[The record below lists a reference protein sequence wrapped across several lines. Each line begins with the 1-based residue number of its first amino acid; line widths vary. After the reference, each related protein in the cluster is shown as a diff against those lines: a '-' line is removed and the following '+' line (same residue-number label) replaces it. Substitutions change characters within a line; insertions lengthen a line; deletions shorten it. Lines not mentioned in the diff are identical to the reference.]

1 MRVSA
6 SMVGAG
12 PHVEAVDEAIR
23 RSQEYFLRSQHAA
36 GYWSGELETN
46 VCIAAEYLLLTHF
59 LGVAQEER
67 WRKIV
72 NYLRSQQRPDGTWA
86 IYHEGPPDINATTE
100 SYFALKLA
108 GVSAD
113 DPSMGRARE
122 FVLAAGGVPKV
133 RIFTKIW
140 LALFGQWDWR
150 GVPVLPPEMIFLP
163 SWFPL
168 NIYDFA
174 SWARATIVPMLI
186 ILSER
191 PVCPLPDSASIDE
204 LYPAP
209 RLDGCPRT
217 GARLGPSG
225 RDRIDYSLP
234 RPKGRLNWRRF
245 FHTLD
250 GLLRRY
256 EGIAFKPLRR
266 AAFRAAERWI
276 VRHQEADGS
285 WGGIQPPWVYSLIAL
300 KLRGYAVDHPVMQ
313 KGLQGFE
320 GAFAVEDERIFNPQ
334 ACVSPV
340 WDTALAMIGLLD
352 SGLPADHP
360 ALVRA
365 GDWLLREQI
374 LSGGDWQVKVRGVE
388 PGGWAFE
395 FENDLYPDTDDTAE
409 VLMALARTRL
419 PDEKRKER
427 AVERGRR
434 WLVAMQSR
442 NGGWGSFDKD
452 NTQKLVTKIP
462 FCDFGEVIDY
472 PTEDVTAHIVEA
484 LGLLGEGDSEAAQR
498 GLDFLRREQRAD
510 GSWWGRWGV
519 NHAYGTG
526 AALPALAAMGENM
539 TRPRVRRAVRWLIEK
554 QNEDGGWGETCASYE
569 EPGLAGRG
577 PSTASQTAWALLGLL
592 AAGPADDGLE
602 ARAVERG
609 ISYLV
614 EHQEENGQWEE
625 PHFTGTGFPGDFYI
639 NYHLYRNYWPLMAL
653 GRYRA
658 ALESGGRAT

>member
-1 MRVSA
+1 MTRVSA

-12 PHVEAVDEAIR
+12 PHVEAVDDTIR
-23 RSQEYFLRSQHAA
+23 RSQEYFLRSQHAD

-46 VCIAAEYLLLTHF
+46 VCMAAEYLLLTHF

-86 IYHEGPPDINATTE
+86 IYHEGPSDINATTE

-191 PVCPLPDSASIDE
+191 PVCPLPDSAGIDE

-209 RLDGCPRT
+209 R
-217 GARLGPSG
+217 
-225 RDRIDYSLP
+225 DRIDYALP
-234 RPKGRLNWRRF
+234 QPQGWLNWRRF
-245 FHTLD
+245 FHALD

-285 WGGIQPPWVYSLIAL
+285 WAGIQPPWVYSLIAL
-300 KLRGYAVDHPVMQ
+300 KLRGYAVDHPVMH
-313 KGLQGFE
+313 KGLRGFE

-365 GDWLLREQI
+365 GRWLLREQI
-374 LSGGDWQVKVRGVE
+374 LGGGDWQVKVRGVE

-409 VLMALARTRL
+409 VLMALARTWL

-452 NTQKLVTKIP
+452 NTQELVTKIP

-519 NHAYGTG
+519 NHVYGTG

-539 TRPRVRRAVRWLIEK
+539 TRPRVGRAVRWLIEK

-569 EPGLAGRG
+569 EPRLAGRG

-625 PHFTGTGFPGDFYI
+625 PHFTGTGFPGDYYI
-639 NYHLYRNYWPLMAL
+639 NYHMYRNYWPLMAL

>member
-1 MRVSA
+1 MIEVGESRGA
-6 SMVGAG
+6 SRLGA
-12 PHVEAVDEAIR
+12 AVDEAVC
-23 RSQEYFLRSQHAA
+23 RSQEYFLRSQHPD

-46 VCIAAEYLLLTHF
+46 VCMAAEYLLLTHF

-67 WRKIV
+67 WRKIA

-86 IYHEGPPDINATTE
+86 VYHEGPSDINATVE

-113 DPSMGRARE
+113 DPSMAKARE
-122 FVLAAGGVPKV
+122 FVLSAGGVPKV
-133 RIFTKIW
+133 RIFTKVW

-150 GVPVLPPEMIFLP
+150 GVPVMPPEMIFLP
-163 SWFPL
+163 PWFPL

-174 SWARATIVPMLI
+174 CWARATIVPMLI
-186 ILSER
+186 ILNER
-191 PVCPLPDSASIDE
+191 PVCPVPESARIDE

-209 RLDGCPRT
+209 
-217 GARLGPSG
+217 

-234 RPKGRLNWRRF
+234 RPKGLLNWRRF
-245 FHTLD
+245 FYTLD
-250 GLLRRY
+250 GLFRRY
-256 EGIAFKPLRR
+256 EGMAFKPLRQ
-266 AAFRAAERWI
+266 AAYRAAERWI
-276 VRHQEADGS
+276 VSHQEADGS

-300 KLRGYAVDHPVMQ
+300 KLRGYPLDHPVVQ
-313 KGLQGFE
+313 KGLEGFE
-320 GAFAVEDERIFNPQ
+320 GAFAVEDEHIFNPQ

-365 GDWLLREQI
+365 GRWLLREQI
-374 LSGGDWQVKVRGVE
+374 LGGGDWQVKVRGVE

-419 PDEKRKER
+419 PDERRKER
-427 AVERGRR
+427 ALERGRR
-434 WLVAMQSR
+434 WLLAMQSK

-452 NTQKLVTKIP
+452 NTQKLATQIP

-484 LGLLGEGDSEAAQR
+484 LGLLGDGDSEAVRR
-498 GLDFLRREQRAD
+498 GLDYLRGEQRAD

-519 NHAYGTG
+519 NYIYGTG
-526 AALPALAAMGENM
+526 AALPALKAMGEDM
-539 TRPRVRRAVRWLIEK
+539 TRPHVRRAARWLVER

-569 EPGLAGRG
+569 DPRLAGRG
-577 PSTASQTAWALLGLL
+577 PSTASQTAWALLALL
-592 AAGPADDGLE
+592 AAEPGGDGLQ
-602 ARAVERG
+602 AQAVERG
-609 ISYLV
+609 VSYLV
-614 EHQEENGQWEE
+614 DHQEENGQWDE
-625 PHFTGTGFPGDFYI
+625 PYFTATGFPGDFYI

-658 ALESGGRAT
+658 AVEGDKRA

>member
-1 MRVSA
+1 M
-6 SMVGAG
+6 
-12 PHVEAVDEAIR
+12 
-23 RSQEYFLRSQHAA
+23 
-36 GYWSGELETN
+36 
-46 VCIAAEYLLLTHF
+46 AAEYLLLTHF

-86 IYHEGPPDINATTE
+86 IYHEGPSDINATVE

-113 DPSMGRARE
+113 DPSMRKARE
-122 FVLAAGGVPKV
+122 FVLSAGGVPKV
-133 RIFTKIW
+133 RIFTKVW

-163 SWFPL
+163 PWFPL

-174 SWARATIVPMLI
+174 CWARATIVPMLI
-186 ILSER
+186 ILNER
-191 PVCPLPDSASIDE
+191 PVCPVPESARIDE

-209 RLDGCPRT
+209 
-217 GARLGPSG
+217 

-234 RPKGRLNWRRF
+234 RPKGLLNWRRF
-245 FHTLD
+245 FYTLD
-250 GLLRRY
+250 GLFRRY
-256 EGIAFKPLRR
+256 EGMAFKPLRQ
-266 AAFRAAERWI
+266 AAYRAAERWI
-276 VRHQEADGS
+276 VSHQEADGS
-285 WGGIQPPWVYSLIAL
+285 WGGIQPPWVYSPIAL
-300 KLRGYAVDHPVMQ
+300 KLRGYPVDHPVMQ
-313 KGLQGFE
+313 KGLEGFE
-320 GAFAVEDERIFNPQ
+320 GAFAVEDEHIFNPQ

-365 GDWLLREQI
+365 GRWLLREQI
-374 LSGGDWQVKVRGVE
+374 LGGGDWQVKVRGVE

-419 PDEKRKER
+419 PDERRKER

-434 WLVAMQSR
+434 WLLAMQSK

-452 NTQKLVTKIP
+452 NTQKLATQIP

-484 LGLLGEGDSEAAQR
+484 LALLGDGDSEAARR
-498 GLDFLRREQRAD
+498 GLDYLRGEQRGD

-519 NHAYGTG
+519 NHIYGTG
-526 AALPALAAMGENM
+526 AALPAFRVMGEDM
-539 TRPRVRRAVRWLIEK
+539 TRPHVRRALRWLVEK
-554 QNEDGGWGETCASYE
+554 QNEDGGWGETCESYE
-569 EPGLAGRG
+569 DPRLAGGG
-577 PSTASQTAWALLGLL
+577 PSTASQTAWALLAMLV
-592 AAGPADDGLE
+592 AEPADDGLQ
-602 ARAVERG
+602 ARAVEQG

-614 EHQEENGQWEE
+614 EHQEENGQWDE
-625 PHFTGTGFPGDFYI
+625 PHFTATGFPGDFYI

-658 ALESGGRAT
+658 ALVDERRA